1 MHKRLQYYTINDIKD
16 ISPREKIQRFPVQLT
31 EGAWACTPVLMKCF
45 FVVCLLFY
53 SHSNQKVVFYQNPNT
68 TYVTGECD

>member
-45 FVVCLLFY
+45 FLLFVCCFIPILIK
-53 SHSNQKVVFYQNPNT
+53 SCLHQNPNSFM
-68 TYVTGECD
+68 

>member
-1 MHKRLQYYTINDIKD
+1 MHKRLQYYTINNIKD

-45 FVVCLLFY
+45 FFLFVVLFP
-53 SHSNQKVVFYQNPNT
+53 F
-68 TYVTGECD
+68 